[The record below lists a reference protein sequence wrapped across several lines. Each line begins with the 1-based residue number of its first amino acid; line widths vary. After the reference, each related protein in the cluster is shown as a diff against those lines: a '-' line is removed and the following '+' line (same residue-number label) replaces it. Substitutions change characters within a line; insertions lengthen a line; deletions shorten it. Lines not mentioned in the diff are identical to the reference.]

1 MKQFKTQSK
10 RILELMINSIYTNK
24 EIFLRELISNAS
36 DAIDKLHFKSL
47 TDASVDSDFRIKLIA
62 DKENRTLTVEDN
74 GIGMTAEELENNLG
88 TIAESGTLAF
98 KSSQEEKTELIGQ
111 FGVGFY
117 SAFMVAKKVEV
128 VSRAYGS
135 ESAFKWTSE
144 GVDGYEIEPA
154 EKQTVGSSITLY
166 LKDNDEDC
174 RYDEFAE
181 EYFLRMLVKKYSDYI
196 RYPIVMDV
204 ERTKKAEEGKEEE
217 KYVETVTLNG
227 MTPLWKKAKNDISKE
242 EYDSFY
248 TSKFH
253 DYEAPLKVIHANM
266 EGNVEYTALL
276 FIPSNAPGEYYTKEY
291 KKGLQLYSNGV
302 LITECCEE
310 LVPDFFGFVKG
321 VIDSGDL
328 SLNISREMLQ
338 QDRQLKAIANGIEK
352 KLISEFGKMLEN
364 ERETYVKMFEQFGLS
379 IKFGAYNN
387 FGFKKDALKDLL
399 MFRSSTEEKLVTLK
413 EYVSRMKEGQEV
425 IYYACGASYA
435 AIDKLPQTELIKN
448 KGFEML
454 YFKDSVDEFVAKIL
468 GEYEGKKFKNI
479 SDDDLEL
486 SSEEEKKALEEK
498 KEQFKEVAE
507 YIKNKLAGKVEDVKF
522 TDKMVTSAV
531 CLSAEGDV
539 SLEMEKTFKAMKNN
553 NGMPVI
559 AKKVLEINL
568 NHPIADNLKN
578 MIGDSEKL
586 DKYAVILYNEALM
599 LAGFEIEDA
608 GEFTAMVNSLL

>member
-47 TDASVDSDFRIKLIA
+47 TDSSVDSDFRIKLVA
-62 DKENRTLTVEDN
+62 DKDNRTLTIEDN
-74 GIGMTAEELENNLG
+74 GIGMTEAELENNLG

-128 VSRAYGS
+128 ISRAYGS
-135 ESAFKWTSE
+135 DVAFKWTSE

-166 LKDNDEDC
+166 LKDNDDDC

-204 ERTKKAEEGKEEE
+204 ERTKKAEDGKEEE

-227 MTPLWKKAKNDISKE
+227 MTPIWKKAKSDISKE

-253 DYEAPLKVIHANM
+253 DYEAPLRVIHANM

-276 FIPSNAPGEYYTKEY
+276 FVPSKAPGEYYTKDY

-310 LVPDFFGFVKG
+310 LVPEFFGFVKG
-321 VIDSGDL
+321 VVDSGDL

-352 KLISEFGKMLEN
+352 KLIAEFGKMLEN
-364 ERETYVKMFEQFGLS
+364 ERETYEKMFEQFGLS
-379 IKFGAYNN
+379 VKFGAYNN
-387 FGFKKDALKDLL
+387 FGFKKDVLKDLL
-399 MFRSSTEEKLVTLK
+399 LFRSSTEEKLVTLK
-413 EYVSRMKEGQEV
+413 EYVSRMKEGQDV
-425 IYYACGASYA
+425 IYYACGASYS

-468 GEYEGKKFKNI
+468 NEYDGKKFKNI
-479 SDDDLEL
+479 ADDDLEL
-486 SSEEEKKALEEK
+486 SSEEEKKVLEEK

-507 YIKNKLAGKVEDVKF
+507 HIKTKLEGKVEDVKF

-553 NGMPVI
+553 TGMPVA

-568 NHPIADNLKN
+568 NHPIAENLKN
-578 MIGDSEKL
+578 MLAEPEKL

-608 GEFTAMVNSLL
+608 AEFTAMVNSLL

>member
-227 MTPLWKKAKNDISKE
+227 MTPLWKKSKNDISKE

-276 FIPSNAPGEYYTKEY
+276 FVPSNAPGEYYTKEY

-352 KLISEFGKMLEN
+352 KLISEFSKMLEN
-364 ERETYVKMFEQFGLS
+364 ERETYEKIFEQFGLS

-553 NGMPVI
+553 SDMPVI